1 MLQAQQVEELVNL
14 VTAMSRELVIDQF
27 RTYRASFPVDFT
39 REYLEAQT
47 TEQIKHLFL
56 ALCLQTQRMPELPT
70 AA

>member
-1 MLQAQQVEELVNL
+1 LHAQQVEELVNL
-14 VTAMSRELVIDQF
+14 VTAMSRQTLIDQF

-39 REYLEAQT
+39 REYLEAQDI
-47 TEQIKHLFL
+47 EQLKHLFL

>member
-1 MLQAQQVEELVNL
+1 MLHAQQVEELVNL
-14 VTAMSRELVIDQF
+14 VTAMSRQTLIDQF

-39 REYLEAQT
+39 REYLEAQDI
-47 TEQIKHLFL
+47 EQLKHLFL

>member
-47 TEQIKHLFL
+47 TEQLKHLFL
-56 ALCLQTQRMPELPT
+56 ALCLQSQRLPEVP
-70 AA
+70 AAA